1 MGEPILVLGTAQFSR
16 GYGAV
21 EHDDPHGNDPKA
33 FFRHAARV
41 GFGGI
46 DTAPS
51 YGDAEDCIGA
61 SEVAV
66 PVHTKIDR
74 GRAPRDSVAASLRR
88 LGRERVEILYF
99 HDSAI
104 ALDDPADLISHAS
117 ALVGETVG
125 VLGAS
130 VYEPAELNGALAERR
145 FGAVQVPLNVLDRR
159 IGGHDLERAHARGC
173 SVFVRSVFLQGLLLT
188 DACEVPQRLAPLA
201 PYVERVQSVIR
212 ETGRSVASVCLAWA
226 RDLPGVS
233 GVVVGA
239 VTTRELDALMRAWS
253 EPPLDAALR
262 HEFAALPTPPEP
274 WCDPRSWPA

>member
-1 MGEPILVLGTAQFSR
+1 MGGPILVLGTAQFSH

-21 EHDDPHGNDPKA
+21 EREDPHATDPSA
-33 FFRHAARV
+33 FFGHAARL

-51 YGDAEDCIGA
+51 YGDAEDRIGA
-61 SEVAV
+61 SHVAL

-88 LGRERVEILYF
+88 LGRQRVEVVYF

-104 ALDDPADLISHAS
+104 ALEDPAHVITDAYEMVDGTI
-117 ALVGETVG
+117 G

-130 VYEPAELNGALAERR
+130 VYEPAEMTATLADHR
-145 FGAVQVPLNVLDRR
+145 FGAVQVPLNLLDRR
-159 IGGHDLERAHARGC
+159 ISAPDLQRAQERGC
-173 SVFVRSVFLQGLLLT
+173 SVYVRSVFLQGLLLA
-188 DACEVPQRLAPLA
+188 DACRIPGRLAPLV
-201 PYVERVQSVIR
+201 PYVEQVQSVIR
-212 ETGRSVASVCLAWA
+212 ASGRSAAGVCVAWA
-226 RDLPGVS
+226 RDLPGVC

-239 VTTRELDALMRAWS
+239 VTVRELDALMRAWS

-262 HEFAALPTPPEP
+262 DALAMLPTPPAP

>member
-1 MGEPILVLGTAQFSR
+1 MGAPILVLGTAQFSR
-16 GYGAV
+16 GYGVV
-21 EHDDPHGNDPKA
+21 EHEDPHGADPGA
-33 FFRHAARV
+33 LFGHAARL

-61 SEVAV
+61 SQVAL
-66 PVHTKIDR
+66 PVHTKLDR
-74 GRAPRDSVAASLRR
+74 GRAPRESVAASLRR
-88 LGRERVEILYF
+88 LGRKRVEIAYF

-104 ALDDPADLISHAS
+104 ALDDPADLVGDAS
-117 ALVGETVG
+117 ELVGGPVG

-130 VYEPAELNGALAERR
+130 VYEPAELNAALADRR
-145 FGAVQVPLNVLDRR
+145 FGAVQVPLNVLDQR
-159 IGGHDLERAHARGC
+159 ISAADLQRAHERGC
-173 SVFVRSVFLQGLLLT
+173 AVFVRSVFLQGALLT
-188 DACEVPQRLAPLA
+188 DASQIPSRLAPLV
-201 PYVERVQSVIR
+201 PYVERVHGVIR
-212 ETGRSVASVCLAWA
+212 ESGRSTAGVCVAWA

-239 VTTRELDALMRAWS
+239 VTRRELDGLMRAWS

-262 HEFAALPTPPEP
+262 DALTMLPTVPTP